1 MCCIA
6 FVTRNKSAIARQ
18 IARQFADRVQ
28 PSERFALTALATRD
42 WRELVTRHREMT
54 HRLSCF
60 SCRVQLTSR
69 FKLI

>member
-6 FVTRNKSAIARQ
+6 FDTRNKSAIARQ
-18 IARQFADRVQ
+18 LARQFAHRVQ
-28 PSERFALTALATRD
+28 PRERFALTALATRD
-42 WRELVTRHREMT
+42 WCELMTRHREMT

>member
-18 IARQFADRVQ
+18 LARQFADRVQ
-28 PSERFALTALATRD
+28 PRERFAVTALATRD
-42 WRELVTRHREMT
+42 WCELMTRHREMT

-69 FKLI
+69 CKLI